1 MNDTIEEMEET
12 REEARLRVAEQDAI
26 REQRRRLWA
35 AANDYART
43 LRDPIKKAFAIEY
56 ATYKY
61 GTGNEKFRWNGE
73 IVSDWTGVWFQVP
86 DRIRK
91 QVYKAID
98 EIEAGVGE
106 RINGCGRCS
115 LRKLPNGDRL
125 LAIRTNCSSG
135 WIKMT
140 PMDADAEG
148 DFGPTIQMT
157 EAEMDWFSATLRDL
171 LGEP

>member
-26 REQRRRLWA
+26 QEQRRRLWA
-35 AANDYART
+35 AANDYARS
-43 LRDPIKKAFAIEY
+43 LRDREKKAFAFAY
-56 ATYKY
+56 ATYKF
-61 GTGNEKFRWNGE
+61 GTGNEKFLSGGRVVE
-73 IVSDWTGVWFQVP
+73 WTEVWTKVP

-91 QVYKAID
+91 AVYKAIA
-98 EIEAGVGE
+98 EIEAGIGE

-125 LAIRTNCSSG
+125 LAIRTNCGSG

-148 DFGPTIQMT
+148 DFGPTIEMT
-157 EAEMDWFSATLRDL
+157 EAEMNWFSATLRDL